1 MEERVKQ
8 ERKEQQAS
16 PPPDAGIPTPH
27 DKGYKKSLS
36 KSSEFL
42 HFLQKYIKAD
52 WMMVLKESDL
62 SLCDKE
68 MLERDYEGKEAD
80 LLYRVVMPDGREV
93 FICILQELQSYVDYT
108 MIFRILVY
116 VVNTL
121 VKYFMDTDKKERE
134 RAGFRLP
141 AIVPIVFYNGL
152 ERWSAVTRL
161 RDYQEGG
168 AIFGNYILN
177 LEYYLVDLTKIEE
190 EYILSTNT
198 VLDNIMYCDKYRK
211 RMELATAVHTACG
224 RIQALGL
231 QEQEE
236 FRNWMKYI
244 LLSVC
249 ENKAAVAEE
258 LLNWSKNREDDMAF
272 QYRIIMAL
280 EEERAEMRAEVK
292 NEVREE
298 IWDEVRKEVKDEV
311 REEVKDEIKDEE
323 RAEIRAKI
331 VEDIV
336 ELLEDFGIVPEEMK
350 EKLRSQ
356 MDLDILRKWY
366 KLAAR
371 AQTMEGFEHQ
381 ISDREPVV
389 VNE

>member
-1 MEERVKQ
+1 
-8 ERKEQQAS
+8 
-16 PPPDAGIPTPH
+16 
-27 DKGYKKSLS
+27 
-36 KSSEFL
+36 
-42 HFLQKYIKAD
+42 
-52 WMMVLKESDL
+52 MVLKESDL